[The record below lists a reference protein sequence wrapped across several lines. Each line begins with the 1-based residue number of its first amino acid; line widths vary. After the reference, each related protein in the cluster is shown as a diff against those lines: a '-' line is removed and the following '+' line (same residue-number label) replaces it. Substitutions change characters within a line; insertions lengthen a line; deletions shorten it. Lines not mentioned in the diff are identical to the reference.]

1 MAQTHP
7 RQHRPSAGDSQPAS
21 APANPS
27 APAREPRH
35 LPRPQRQVQP
45 RRSRPLPLPHSS
57 AAADAEQCRRLNQ
70 QLFQRLQQ
78 SPAGSMRL
86 HCRNALVC
94 QNLALVHKLANRQ
107 SRRSGVAFEDL
118 CSAGYEG
125 LIRAVDT
132 FDSRSGNAF
141 SSYAV
146 PHIHGA
152 MLMDQRE
159 RQQPLQTPRR
169 LRELQQRSL
178 RLQEQRRAAGLV
190 PLSAEQQAEA
200 LGCTLNQLQ
209 EAARVQL
216 ALQVRSLDQP
226 LQTGADPSG
235 SEAPAALAMVAAP
248 PPADDGDDLQLSWLR
263 QQLQQLTGEDRE
275 LLEGRWIDGLSWSAL
290 GQRFGCS
297 GLHCRRRAMQLKH
310 SLQAMASQVQMA
322 MASRAAIA
330 V

>member
-35 LPRPQRQVQP
+35 LPRPR
-45 RRSRPLPLPHSS
+45 PHSS
-57 AAADAEQCRRLNQ
+57 GAADAEQHRQRNQ

-78 SPAGSMRL
+78 SPSGSARL

-107 SRRSGVAFEDL
+107 SHRSGVAFEDL

-125 LIRAVDT
+125 LIRAVDS
-132 FDSRSGNAF
+132 FDSQSGNAF

-169 LRELQQRSL
+169 LRELQQRSA
-178 RLQEQRRAAGLV
+178 RLQEQRRAAGLA
-190 PLSAEQQAEA
+190 PLNAAEQAEA
-200 LGCTLNQLQ
+200 LGCSLAQLQ
-209 EAARVQL
+209 EAGRVQL

-226 LQTGADPSG
+226 LPSDARAA
-235 SEAPAALAMVAAP
+235 SDDAPAALAMVAAP
-248 PPADDGDDLQLSWLR
+248 PPADDGADLQLHWLR
-263 QQLQQLTGEDRE
+263 QQLQQLGGDDRE

-290 GQRFGCS
+290 GQRLGCS
-297 GLHCRRRAMQLKH
+297 ALHCRRRALALKRH
-310 SLQAMASQVQMA
+310 LQAMASQLQRA
-322 MASRAAIA
+322 MANTAAMA